1 MDGKLALVYS
11 IIVAVITLLYIDHE
25 GFVFAK
31 HGTDS
36 PAEAQVEAV
45 DE

>member
-1 MDGKLALVYS
+1 MDGKLALIYS
-11 IIVAVITLLYIDHE
+11 IIVAVFTLLYIDHE

-31 HGTDS
+31 HGAEA
-36 PAEAQVEAV
+36 PAEAQVEA